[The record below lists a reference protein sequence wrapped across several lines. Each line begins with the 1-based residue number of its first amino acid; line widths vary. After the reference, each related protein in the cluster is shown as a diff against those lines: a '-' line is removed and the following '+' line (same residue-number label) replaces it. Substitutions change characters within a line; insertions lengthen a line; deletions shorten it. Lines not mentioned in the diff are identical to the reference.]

1 MANNLTDNKNF
12 LSPGAFKVT
21 IDSSEFAN
29 LTFFATTA
37 SVPSLS
43 QPSVL
48 QGFRNRNVYMPGD
61 TIEYSTMEVTFI
73 VDEELKNYTEIHN
86 WLITNRSDK
95 PKFKDI
101 TLSVLTNKNTTNKQ
115 FRFHDAFP
123 IDLGTLS
130 FSTQDTAVEY
140 VTCTTTFQY
149 NKFDI
154 VR

>member
-1 MANNLTDNKNF
+1 MANNLTDNRNF

-61 TIEYSTMEVTFI
+61 TVEYSTMEVTFI
-73 VDEELKNYTEIHN
+73 VDEELKNYTEVHN

-101 TLSVLTNKNTTNKQ
+101 TLSILTNKNTINKQ
-115 FRFHDAFP
+115 IRFHDA
-123 IDLGTLS
+123 LS
-130 FSTQDTAVEY
+130 LIHISEPTRPY
-140 VTCTTTFQY
+140 
-149 NKFDI
+149 
-154 VR
+154 

>member
-1 MANNLTDNKNF
+1 MATNLTDNKNF

-37 SVPSLS
+37 SIPSLS

-48 QGFRNRNVYMPGD
+48 QGFRNTNVYVPGD

-95 PKFKDI
+95 PKYKDI
-101 TLSVLTNKNTTNKQ
+101 TLSILSNKNTTNKQ
-115 FRFHDAFP
+115 IRFHDAFP
-123 IDLGTLS
+123 IDLGALS
-130 FSTQDTAVEY
+130 FTTQDTAVEY